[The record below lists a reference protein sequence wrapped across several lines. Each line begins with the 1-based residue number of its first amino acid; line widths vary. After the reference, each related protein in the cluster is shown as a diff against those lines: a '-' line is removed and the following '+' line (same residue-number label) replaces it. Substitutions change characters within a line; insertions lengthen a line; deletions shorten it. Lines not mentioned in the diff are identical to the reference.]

1 MKAVFPELP
10 EDVQAFRRRTG
21 ADRWDEM
28 WDGVLHMPP
37 MPNFDHQG
45 LVLDLEDWLR
55 HNGSR
60 PNQGRVWI
68 VVNVASPGGWPNN
81 YRAPDIVLMTRL
93 HKRQILGSH
102 MEGPPLVA
110 VEICSPND
118 ETYEKLPFYAELG
131 TPEVWMI
138 QRDSREM
145 ELLILSEET
154 YLTATPNDEGW
165 LKSPAT
171 GVQFRT
177 GEGRRLAVRLE
188 SRPGNVTIL
197 PEEDFD
203 LP

>member
-1 MKAVFPELP
+1 MKAVFAELP
-10 EDVQAFRRRTG
+10 QDVQEHRRRTG

-45 LVLDLEDWLR
+45 LAFDLAVWLR
-55 HNGSR
+55 HNWSQL
-60 PNQGRVWI
+60 NQGRVW
-68 VVNVASPGGWPNN
+68 VDVNVASPGGWPNN
-81 YRAPDIVLMTRL
+81 YRVPDIVLMTRL

-110 VEICSPND
+110 VEIRSPSD
-118 ETYEKLPFYAELG
+118 ETYEKLLFYAELG
-131 TPEVWMI
+131 TPEVWI
-138 QRDSREM
+138 IHRDSREI

-154 YLTATPNDEGW
+154 YLTATPNDDGW
-165 LKSPAT
+165 LTSPAT

-177 GEGRRLAVRLE
+177 AEGRRLAVRLE
-188 SRPGNVTIL
+188 SRPADVTML